1 MPEARRCV
9 WNHLSCAAASLD
21 DQAFRLLFLN
31 QSQVTQ
37 MPAEA
42 VEKQLQP
49 ARVLDETGTLDLPTL
64 HQGIDIALSRG
75 LLKAILRDD
84 LRHEIVVAL

>member
-1 MPEARRCV
+1 LRSRASSKGVRDANAGIVSELRPISRRITDLLLVTAHVYCVRCAIPEARRCV

-21 DQAFRLLFLN
+21 DQA
-31 QSQVTQ
+31 QVTQ

-49 ARVLDETGTLDLPTL
+49 GKSAG
-64 HQGIDIALSRG
+64 
-75 LLKAILRDD
+75 
-84 LRHEIVVAL
+84 